1 MPPRKTSSG
10 LSPKVDACIKK
21 CMKSRKTPSKRKSTK
36 KRNSRKRRKSRSKG
50 KSKSPKSRKG
60 SKRRKSPKSRKG
72 RKSRSKSPPR
82 RKSPKRQSKKS
93 PRSKSPGALA
103 RAYCVK
109 CKSKRMM
116 QDLVLAHA
124 KNGKPMAKGHCPECD
139 TGMNKFLSEDDFNRL
154 ANGM

>member
-21 CMKSRKTPSKRKSTK
+21 CMKSRKTPSKRKSPK

-50 KSKSPKSRKG
+50 KSKSP
-60 SKRRKSPKSRKG
+60 
-72 RKSRSKSPPR
+72 PR
-82 RKSPKRQSKKS
+82 RKSPKRKNKKS

-109 CKSKRMM
+109 CKAKRMI
-116 QDLVLAHA
+116 QDLVLTHA

-154 ANGM
+154 ADRM